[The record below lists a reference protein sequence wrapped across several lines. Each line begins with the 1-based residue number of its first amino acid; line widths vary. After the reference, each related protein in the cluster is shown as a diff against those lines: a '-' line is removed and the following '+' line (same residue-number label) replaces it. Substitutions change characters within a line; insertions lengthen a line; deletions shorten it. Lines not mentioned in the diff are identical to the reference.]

1 MPLSQID
8 YIRTLQNMPVLTP
21 VESAI
26 ALAWLNLHWRDYD
39 TVNFNV
45 RLGEGVKLPP
55 GSPDYMQ
62 KFVRASTAKRADMI
76 LTAGNVATIVEVKVR
91 IGASALGQLLTYQ
104 TLLQQANSDLAAV
117 NLIAAGATIEP
128 DIRAIL
134 FNHGISV
141 EVFPSVAVP

>member
-8 YIRTLQNMPVLTP
+8 YIRKLQNLPALTA

-26 ALAWLNLHWRDYD
+26 ALAWLNLHWRDYE

-55 GSPDYMQ
+55 GSPDYMA

-76 LTAGNVATIVEVKVR
+76 LTAGNVATIVEVKIR

-104 TLLQQANSDLAAV
+104 TLLTAEQPDFAAV
-117 NLIAAGATIEP
+117 HMIAAGATIEP

-134 FNHGISV
+134 ESHGITV

>member
-8 YIRTLQNMPVLTP
+8 YIRSLQNLAGLTA

-26 ALAWLNLHWRDYD
+26 AKAWLDDHWQEYD

-55 GSPDYMQ
+55 GSPDYVQ
-62 KFVRASTAKRADMI
+62 RFARAATAKRADMI
-76 LTAGNVATIVEVKVR
+76 LTKGQVATIVEVKIR

-104 TLLQQANSDLAAV
+104 TLLKADHPDFTAID
-117 NLIAAGATIEP
+117 LIAAGSTIEP
-128 DIRAIL
+128 DVQAIL
-134 FNHGISV
+134 ESHGIHV
-141 EVFPSVAVP
+141 EVFPSVAIP